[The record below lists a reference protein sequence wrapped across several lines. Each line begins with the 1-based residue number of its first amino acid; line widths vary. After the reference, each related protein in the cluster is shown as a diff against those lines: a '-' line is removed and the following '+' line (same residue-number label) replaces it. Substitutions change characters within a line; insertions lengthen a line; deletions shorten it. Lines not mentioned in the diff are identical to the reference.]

1 MNISLN
7 QMAAMLPPDFK
18 HLLHIS
24 CGEGEMIRGLAE
36 RHDALFTGIT
46 EIRDHLAAARGKG
59 IGKAEFFLGGH
70 HSLYFHDSRF
80 DVVVSSEEVKDF
92 REIHRVLT
100 PKGRFIMPCSC
111 KFFSMRSIG
120 RMKRCGFERF
130 FHEKGFLIA
139 HKAEA

>member
-7 QMAAMLPPDFK
+7 HMAAMLPPDFK

-24 CGEGEMIRGLAE
+24 CGEGEMIRGLAK
-36 RHDALFTGIT
+36 RHDALFTT
-46 EIRDHLAAARGKG
+46 DSVNLAAARGKG

-70 HSLYFHDSRF
+70 HSLVFHDSRF

-111 KFFSMRSIG
+111 KFGTMRSIR

-130 FHEKGFLIA
+130 FYEKGFLIA

>member
-70 HSLYFHDSRF
+70 HSLYFHDSHF
-80 DVVVSSEEVKDF
+80 DVVVSSDEVEDF

-100 PKGRFIMPCSC
+100 PNGRFIMPNNG
-111 KFFSMRSIG
+111 KFFSIRSI
-120 RMKRCGFERF
+120 RQMKRCGFERF
-130 FHEKGFLIA
+130 FRENGFLIA